1 MLALVA
7 YHAGL
12 HTWGPS
18 RSFRRYVSGSLVPS
32 AFNTSDFFLLLK
44 LYLISSKLTVCF
56 QAVVRVVGS
65 SL

>member
-1 MLALVA
+1 MWVCIHGVLLEALGDMLVVPWFLV
-7 YHAGL
+7 HL
-12 HTWGPS
+12 T
-18 RSFRRYVSGSLVPS
+18 LVI
-32 AFNTSDFFLLLK
+32 FLLLK